1 MPTKLLRQ
9 ALVLAGILLLHCTC
23 SFAQEQSTVTAKQ
36 AITPEMRG
44 LIAELMEATDSSKNS
59 LAIYNSMLDQQ
70 ESLIPDVVWQG
81 LLNTKE
87 IQRLSSV
94 EKEELRKQM
103 LQSSTAMSKRLREL
117 FAQQIDFTQIVEE
130 MSYELY
136 SKYFTEAE
144 MRDLVAFYK
153 SPTGKKSIV
162 VTPKMF
168 AESMS
173 ITAERIKPKVLA
185 IVAQLT
191 NEESERVKKELETR
205 ASKQPVKPMPTRRSR
220 KRT

>member
-1 MPTKLLRQ
+1 MPRKLLMQ
-9 ALVLAGILLLHCTC
+9 ALVLAGILFVPFTC
-23 SFAQEQSTVTAKQ
+23 SFAQEQSNVAAKQ
-36 AITPEMRG
+36 AITPEMRA
-44 LIAELMEATDSSKNS
+44 LIAELMEATESRKNS

-70 ESLIPDVVWQG
+70 ESMIPDVVWQG

-87 IQRLSSV
+87 IQGLSSD

-103 LQSSTAMSKRLREL
+103 LQSSTVTSKRLREL
-117 FAQQIDFTQIVEE
+117 FAKQIDFTQIVEDI
-130 MSYELY
+130 SYELY

-144 MRDLVAFYK
+144 VRDLVAFYK
-153 SPTGKKSIV
+153 SPTGKKSIGV
-162 VTPKMF
+162 SPKMF

-185 IVAQLT
+185 IMEELT
-191 NEESERVKKELETR
+191 KEESERIRKELQART
-205 ASKQPVKPMPTRRSR
+205 SKQPVKAKPARRSR

>member
-1 MPTKLLRQ
+1 MKPKLLMLP
-9 ALVLAGILLLHCTC
+9 LVLGGILFVHFNC
-23 SFAQEQSTVTAKQ
+23 SFAQEQSTVAAKQ
-36 AITPEMRG
+36 SITPEMRA
-44 LIAELMEATDSSKNS
+44 LIAELMEATEARKNS

-87 IQRLSSV
+87 IQRLSND

-103 LQSSTAMSKRLREL
+103 LQSSTVMSKRLREL
-117 FAQQIDFTQIVEE
+117 FAEQIDFTQIVEDI
-130 MSYELY
+130 SYELY

-144 MRDLVAFYK
+144 IKDLVTFYK
-153 SPTGKKSIV
+153 SPTGKKSIGV
-162 VTPKMF
+162 SPKMF

-173 ITAERIKPKVLA
+173 ITSERIKPKVLA
-185 IVAQLT
+185 IVTELT
-191 NEESERVKKELETR
+191 NEESERIRKELETR
-205 ASKQPVKPMPTRRSR
+205 SSKQPVKPQPTRRSR